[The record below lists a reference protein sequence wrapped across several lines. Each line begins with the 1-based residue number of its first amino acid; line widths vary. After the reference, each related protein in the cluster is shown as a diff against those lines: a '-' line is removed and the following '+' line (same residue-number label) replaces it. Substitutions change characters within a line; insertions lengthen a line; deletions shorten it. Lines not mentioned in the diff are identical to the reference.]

1 MIFSPGSITERKRR
15 TALAL
20 NTVLKD
26 EDTVL
31 VYSGTPIQKPGGH
44 DQTYMFLPHPDYF
57 WISGSRRPYGVSAY
71 SKTEGWID
79 FVLPVTREEKIWEG
93 GADVI
98 PGKDLADFSPWM
110 DKRDSKRVFNLT
122 QESDELEWLQVK
134 EIFSRERRI
143 KDAEEVDLILK
154 LASIA
159 NAGYQKLKTSIR
171 PGLTERQIQ
180 LDYETAVLYA
190 GSEKFPYDSIVGTG
204 SHSAT
209 LHAIP
214 TSRIVKDTDHVLI
227 DAGADLHDYCVDITR
242 IFPANG
248 KKSDRLKTIYD
259 LVLKAQTESI
269 AMCVPGT
276 KWKDVHLKSA
286 RVMAQGLIDLGILK
300 VNVEEAIQNNTISVF
315 FPHGVGHMVGLRVRD
330 VGGPYNP
337 DPKKYAGARLRVD
350 MVLEEN
356 HLMTV
361 EPGLYFIEAL
371 LHDAETRRKFGDQ
384 VNWTEA
390 EKWLDFGGVRI
401 EDDILVT
408 SRTPKN
414 LTEVVEK

>member
-1 MIFSPGSITERKRR
+1 MIFSAAAITERKRR
-15 TALAL
+15 TAMAL
-20 NTVLKD
+20 NSVMKD

-44 DQTYMFLPHPDYF
+44 DQTYPFLPHPDYF
-57 WISGSRRPYGVSAY
+57 WITGSRRAYGVSAY
-71 SKTEGWID
+71 TKAEGWID

-93 GADVI
+93 GATVV
-98 PGKDLADFSPWM
+98 PGRDLGEFSPWM
-110 DKRDSKRVFNLT
+110 EKRSSKRVFNLT
-122 QESDELEWLQVK
+122 LENDESEWLQIK
-134 EIFSRERRI
+134 EVYSRERRK
-143 KDAEEVDLILK
+143 KDAEEADLVRK
-154 LASIA
+154 LAGIA
-159 NAGYQKLKTSIR
+159 NAGYAKLKTSIR
-171 PGLTERQIQ
+171 PGMSERQIQ

-204 SHSAT
+204 SNSAV

-214 TSRIVKDTDHVLI
+214 TSRIVKEGEHVLI

-248 KKSDRLKTIYD
+248 KRSERLSAIYN
-259 LVLKAQTESI
+259 LVLKAQLESI

-276 KWKDVHLKSA
+276 SWRDVHLKSA
-286 RVMAQGLIDLGILK
+286 HVMAQGLRDLNLL
-300 VNVEEAIQNNTISVF
+300 NVSPDEALASNAISVF

-337 DPKKYAGARLRVD
+337 NPKKYAGARLRVD
-350 MVLEEN
+350 MQLEEN
-356 HLMTV
+356 HLMTI

-371 LHDAETRRKFGDQ
+371 LRDSETRRTYGDQ
-384 VNWTEA
+384 VNWQEA

-408 SRTPKN
+408 SRGPDN
-414 LTEVVEK
+414 LTAVVEK

>member
-1 MIFSPGSITERKRR
+1 MIFSTAAITERKRR

-20 NTVLKD
+20 NTVLKE

-31 VYSGTPIQKPGGH
+31 IYSGTPIQKPGGF
-44 DQTYMFLPHPDYF
+44 DQTYPFLPHPDYF

-71 SKTEGWID
+71 SKSEGWID
-79 FVLPVTREEKIWEG
+79 FILPVTREEKIWEG
-93 GADVI
+93 GATVI
-98 PGKDLADFSPWM
+98 PGKDLGEFSPWM
-110 DKRDSKRVFNLT
+110 DKRNSKRVFNLT
-122 QESDELEWLQVK
+122 QESDEVEWLQIK
-134 EIFSRERRI
+134 ETFSRERRR
-143 KDAEEVDLILK
+143 KDSEEVDLVRR

-159 NAGYQKLKTSIR
+159 NAGYQKLKTSVR
-171 PGLTERQIQ
+171 PGISERQIQ

-204 SHSAT
+204 SNSAT

-214 TSRIVKDTDHVLI
+214 TPRIVKDGEHVLI

-248 KKSDRLKTIYD
+248 KRSDRLKSIYD
-259 LVLKAQTESI
+259 IVLKAQLDSI

-276 KWKDVHLKSA
+276 SWKEVHLKSA
-286 RVMAQGLIDLGILK
+286 KVMAQGLVDLNILK
-300 VNVEEAIQNNTISVF
+300 VSAEEAVHNNTISVF

-350 MVLEEN
+350 MTLEEN

-371 LHDAETRRKFGDQ
+371 LHDAETRRTFGDQ

-408 SRTPKN
+408 SRGPDN
-414 LTEVVEK
+414 LTSVVEK

>member
-1 MIFSPGSITERKRR
+1 MIFSSVAITERKRR

-20 NTVLKD
+20 NTVLKE
-26 EDTVL
+26 EDTII

-44 DQTYMFLPHPDYF
+44 DQNYYFLPHPDYF

-71 SKTEGWID
+71 SKTDGWID
-79 FVLPVTREEKIWEG
+79 FVLPVTREERIWEG
-93 GADVI
+93 GATVI
-98 PGKDLADFSPWM
+98 PGKDLAEFSSWLE
-110 DKRDSKRVFNLT
+110 KRNAKRVFNLT
-122 QESDELEWLQVK
+122 QESDEVEWLQMK
-134 EIFSRERRI
+134 ETFSRERRR
-143 KDAEEVDLILK
+143 KDAEEVELVRR
-154 LASIA
+154 LAGIA
-159 NAGYQKLKTSIR
+159 NAGYQKLKTSVR
-171 PGLTERQIQ
+171 PGISERQIQ

-204 SHSAT
+204 SNSAT

-214 TSRIVKDTDHVLI
+214 TARIVKEGEHVLI

-248 KKSDRLKTIYD
+248 QRSERLKSIYD
-259 LVLKAQTESI
+259 LVLKAQLESI

-276 KWKDVHLKSA
+276 SWKEVHLKSA

-300 VNVEEAIQNNTISVF
+300 VSVEEAIQNNTISVF

-337 DPKKYAGARLRVD
+337 QPKKYAGARLRVD
-350 MVLEEN
+350 MSLEEN
-356 HLMTV
+356 HLMTI

-371 LHDAETRRKFGDQ
+371 IHDAETRRTFGDQ
-384 VNWTEA
+384 VNWPEA

-408 SRTPKN
+408 SRGPDN
-414 LTEVVEK
+414 LTSVVEK

>member
-1 MIFSPGSITERKRR
+1 MIFSSAAIFERKRR

-26 EDTVL
+26 DDTVL

-44 DQTYMFLPHPDYF
+44 DQTYFFLPHPDYF
-57 WISGSRRPYGVSAY
+57 WISGSRRAYGVSAY
-71 SKTEGWID
+71 SKTDGWID
-79 FVLPVTREEKIWEG
+79 YILPVTRMEKIWEG

-110 DKRDSKRVFNLT
+110 DKRNSKRVFNLT
-122 QESDELEWLQVK
+122 QESDEAEWLQIK
-134 EIFSRERRI
+134 EVFSRERRI
-143 KDAEEVDLILK
+143 KDSEEIELVRR
-154 LASIA
+154 LATIA

-171 PGLTERQIQ
+171 PGISERQIQ
-180 LDYETAVLYA
+180 LDYEMAVLYA

-214 TSRIVKDTDHVLI
+214 TARIVKDGEHVLI

-248 KKSDRLKTIYD
+248 KRSERLKTIYD

-286 RVMAQGLIDLGILK
+286 EVMAQGLIDLGILK
-300 VNVEEAIQNNTISVF
+300 VSAEEAIQNNTISVF

-330 VGGPYNP
+330 VGGPQNP

-371 LHDAETRRKFGDQ
+371 LHDAETRRTFGDQ
-384 VNWTEA
+384 VNWQEA

-401 EDDILVT
+401 EDDILTT
-408 SRTPKN
+408 SRGPDN
-414 LTEVVEK
+414 LTAVVEK

>member
-1 MIFSPGSITERKRR
+1 MIFSAAAITERKRR
-15 TALAL
+15 TAVAL
-20 NTVLKD
+20 SSVLKD

-31 VYSGTPIQKPGGH
+31 VYSGTPVQKPGGH
-44 DQTYMFLPHPDYF
+44 DQTYPFLPHPDYF
-57 WISGSRRPYGVSAY
+57 WITGSRRAYGVSAF
-71 SKTEGWID
+71 TRTDGWID

-93 GADVI
+93 GAEVP
-98 PGKDLADFSPWM
+98 PGRDLGEYSSWM
-110 DKRDSKRVFNLT
+110 EKRNSSRTFNLT
-122 QESDELEWLQVK
+122 FEGDSDEWHQIK
-134 EIFSRERRI
+134 ETYNRERRK
-143 KDAEEVDLILK
+143 KDAEEADLVRR
-154 LASIA
+154 LAGIA
-159 NAGYQKLKTSIR
+159 NTGYQKLKTSIR
-171 PGLTERQIQ
+171 PGMSERQIQ

-204 SHSAT
+204 SNSAI

-214 TSRIVKDTDHVLI
+214 TQRIVKDGEHILI

-248 KKSDRLKTIYD
+248 KRSARLKSIYD
-259 LVLKAQTESI
+259 LVLKAQLESI
-269 AMCVPGT
+269 QMCVPGT
-276 KWKDVHLKSA
+276 SWKDVHLKSA
-286 RVMAQGLIDLGILK
+286 KVMAQGLVDLNILK
-300 VNVEEAIQNNTISVF
+300 VSADEAVANKAISVF

-330 VGGPYNP
+330 VGGPYSA

-350 MVLEEN
+350 MTLEEN

-371 LHDAETRRKFGDQ
+371 IHDAETRRTFGDQ
-384 VNWTEA
+384 VNWQEA

-408 SRTPKN
+408 SRGPDN
-414 LTEVVEK
+414 LTSVVEK

>member
-1 MIFSPGSITERKRR
+1 MIFSAAAISERKRR

-31 VYSGTPIQKPGGH
+31 IYSGTPIQKPGGH
-44 DQTYMFLPHPDYF
+44 DQTYPFLPHPDYF

-93 GADVI
+93 GASVI
-98 PGKDLADFSPWM
+98 AGRDLADLSAWVA
-110 DKRDSKRVFNLT
+110 KRNPKRVFNLT
-122 QESDELEWLQVK
+122 FESEDAEWHQIK
-134 EIFSRERRI
+134 EVYNRERRK
-143 KDAEEVDLILK
+143 KDQEEAELVRK
-154 LASIA
+154 LAGIA
-159 NAGYQKLKTSIR
+159 NAGYQKIKSTIR
-171 PGLTERQIQ
+171 PGISERQIQ
-180 LDYETAVLYA
+180 LDYESAVLYA
-190 GSEKFPYDSIVGTG
+190 GAEKFPYDSIVGTG
-204 SHSAT
+204 SNSAI

-214 TSRIVKDTDHVLI
+214 TMRIVKDHDHVLI

-242 IFPANG
+242 VFPANG

-259 LVLKAQTESI
+259 LVHKAQVECI
-269 AMCVPGT
+269 KMCVPGVH
-276 KWKDVHLKSA
+276 WKDVHLKA
-286 RVMAQGLIDLGILK
+286 ATIMAQGLVDLKIF
-300 VNVEEAIQNNTISVF
+300 NVSAEEAVASSAISVF

-330 VGGPYNP
+330 VGGPHNP
-337 DPKKYAGARLRVD
+337 SPKKYAGARLRVD
-350 MVLEEN
+350 MTLEEN

-371 LHDAETRRKFGDQ
+371 LHDAETRRTFSDQ
-384 VNWTEA
+384 VNWQEA

-408 SRTPKN
+408 SKGPVN
-414 LTEVVEK
+414 LTEAVEK

>member
-1 MIFSPGSITERKRR
+1 MIFSSAAITERKRR

-20 NTVLKD
+20 NTVLKE
-26 EDTVL
+26 EDTVI

-44 DQTYMFLPHPDYF
+44 DQNYYFLPHPDYF

-71 SKTEGWID
+71 SKTDGWID
-79 FVLPVTREEKIWEG
+79 FVLPVTREERIWEG
-93 GADVI
+93 GATVI
-98 PGKDLADFSPWM
+98 PGKDLAAFSSWLE
-110 DKRDSKRVFNLT
+110 KRNTKRVFNLT
-122 QESDELEWLQVK
+122 QESDEVEWLQIK
-134 EIFSRERRI
+134 ETFSRERRR
-143 KDAEEVDLILK
+143 KDAEEVELVRR
-154 LASIA
+154 LAGIA
-159 NAGYQKLKTSIR
+159 NAGYQKLKTSVR
-171 PGLTERQIQ
+171 PGISERQIQ

-204 SHSAT
+204 SNSAT

-214 TSRIVKDTDHVLI
+214 TARIVKESEHVLI

-242 IFPANG
+242 IFPASG
-248 KKSDRLKTIYD
+248 QRSERLKSIYD
-259 LVLKAQTESI
+259 LVLKAQLESI

-276 KWKDVHLKSA
+276 SWKEVHLKSA
-286 RVMAQGLIDLGILK
+286 RVMAKGLIDLDILK
-300 VNVEEAIQNNTISVF
+300 VSVEEAIQNNTISVF

-337 DPKKYAGARLRVD
+337 QPKKYAGARLRVD
-350 MVLEEN
+350 MSLEEN
-356 HLMTV
+356 HLMTI

-371 LHDAETRRKFGDQ
+371 IHDAETRRTFGDQ
-384 VNWTEA
+384 VNWPEA

-408 SRTPKN
+408 SRGPDN
-414 LTEVVEK
+414 LTSVVEK